1 MREGRKEKEQ
11 GEGVGEGGREDRT
24 GEEIKQATMKTL
36 MPVAAAIKKI
46 FSWCR
51 CSAFWLKPS
60 VVSVLIGLMSDSSSL
75 QGQCIK

>member
-36 MPVAAAIKKI
+36 MPVAAAIKKKKS
-46 FSWCR
+46 FLGV
-51 CSAFWLKPS
+51 AAQPF
-60 VVSVLIGLMSDSSSL
+60 G
-75 QGQCIK
+75 

>member
-36 MPVAAAIKKI
+36 MPVAAAIKKDL
-46 FSWCR
+46 FLVSLLSLLAKTK
-51 CSAFWLKPS
+51 CSICSHRLN
-60 VVSVLIGLMSDSSSL
+60 V
-75 QGQCIK
+75 